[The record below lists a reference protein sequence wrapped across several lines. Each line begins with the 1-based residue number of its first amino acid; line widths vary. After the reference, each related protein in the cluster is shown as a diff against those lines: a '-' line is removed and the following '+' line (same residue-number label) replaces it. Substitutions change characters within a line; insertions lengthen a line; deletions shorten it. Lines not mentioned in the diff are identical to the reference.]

1 MFEVE
6 SGTTPG
12 VQLSSILDRMEI
24 RKAVQ
29 AGAVEE
35 AIDKVN
41 DLNPEVRER
50 GRGRAGSREQLSV
63 LASRC

>member
-6 SGTTPG
+6 SGTSPG
-12 VQLSSILDRMEI
+12 VQLSSILDRMVI

-41 DLNPEVRER
+41 DLNPEVCVW
-50 GRGRAGSREQLSV
+50 GGGSCLCWQQW
-63 LASRC
+63 